1 MKNDYWWTG
10 GDAGDPAAN
19 VVQDGPIRARPLGDV
34 RAANIVLV
42 LQQRVAATRHRVLL
56 ATSHQEVTSVSAI
69 ALISSTDQQLVA
81 HGDALDGPT
90 ALPSSPTHT
99 GTWPSGTPAAAA
111 ALEPHDVSGLGPH
124 HRDGSVVAQ
133 EGAAGEP
140 CPPDA
145 SRTRATAMTEP

>member
-1 MKNDYWWTG
+1 M
-10 GDAGDPAAN
+10 
-19 VVQDGPIRARPLGDV
+19 VQDGPIRARPLGDV

-99 GTWPSGTPAAAA
+99 GTWPSGTPLPFFFARTWRRAAA
-111 ALEPHDVSGLGPH
+111 
-124 HRDGSVVAQ
+124 
-133 EGAAGEP
+133 GAAPSSPAATVRDSRP
-140 CPPDA
+140 CPSSSPSPLREPGHHGHCDP
-145 SRTRATAMTEP
+145 SATDGR